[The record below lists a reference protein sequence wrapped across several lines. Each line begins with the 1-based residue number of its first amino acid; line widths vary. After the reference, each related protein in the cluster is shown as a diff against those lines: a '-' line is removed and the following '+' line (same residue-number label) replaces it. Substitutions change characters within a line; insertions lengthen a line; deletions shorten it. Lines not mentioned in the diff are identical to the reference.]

1 MLHALWIALFWV
13 AFLLPI
19 HLFPFQDLPNNL
31 FGMLLAT
38 VLFFVA
44 SIKMR
49 SRYLQVPIISFF
61 LMCAFITVL
70 VSAAGVAQF
79 LYNDYTYSIFI
90 LCGLLVAVS
99 VSNTSLDSGS
109 VLDSLA
115 RNLIWIASLTAV
127 YGLLR
132 YYGVLQLA
140 LPWVSSESPRL
151 IGPLNQANLTA
162 LILAFGI
169 GSNCYLLAVS
179 RLTPIFAFSSSTFLA
194 VAGSL
199 TGSRAFVGFLLLIIL
214 IPFVKIL
221 LSRTTANIS
230 SMKLKA
236 VSGIVLSSLLVVLI
250 YPKIDSPITSK
261 LDEIGFIDRA
271 TNETVADRFGF
282 TDSYRAEEWRK
293 LAVFHSVVD
302 NNVTGVGPGRYAQ
315 YSVKADALLDDPNRS
330 GVLWIHSHNI
340 FVNVLVELGYF
351 GITVLLVFLLYVL
364 YIFVRAPADAKSF
377 FIFIILGMLFLNN
390 MVEFSFWFFG
400 FFALGV
406 SLLALCDN
414 KVSFKPSSPA
424 LVVFIG
430 VIVMTVSL
438 GSFVYVGKDVL
449 AAVRGF
455 HKQALTE
462 QEYYN
467 FLDAKKNR
475 FVGGDAFKA
484 QIIREN
490 ISLFGVE
497 AQIRELESYMNWR
510 PEMVFLMRNAALH
523 AIVGPKNE
531 ACESIKR
538 TVRLF
543 PKSTERLVEELGQAK
558 ELGATFDMG
567 FIQSCVVEGMMYW
580 VNRGREFTD
589 IKEN

>member
-38 VLFFVA
+38 VLFFVT

-49 SRYLQVPIISFF
+49 NCYLQVPIISFF
-61 LMCAFITVL
+61 LICAFITVL

-79 LYNDYTYSIFI
+79 LYNDYTYSIFL

-99 VSNTSLDSGS
+99 VSNTALNSGS

-169 GSNCYLLAVS
+169 GSSCYLLAVS
-179 RLTPIFAFSSSTFLA
+179 RLTPIFAFSSSIFLA

-199 TGSRAFVGFLLLIIL
+199 TGSRAFVGFLLIIIL

-221 LSRTTANIS
+221 ISRATVNIS

-236 VSGIVLSSLLVVLI
+236 VSGIVFSAFIVVLI
-250 YPKIDSPITSK
+250 YPKIDGPITSK
-261 LDEIGFIDRA
+261 LDDIGFIDRA

-302 NNVTGVGPGRYAQ
+302 NKVTGVGPGRYAQ

-351 GITVLLVFLLYVL
+351 GLTVLLVFLIYVL
-364 YIFVRAPADAKSF
+364 YIFVRAPADAKNF
-377 FIFIILGMLFLNN
+377 FIFVILGMLFLNN

-400 FFALGV
+400 FFALGI
-406 SLLALCDN
+406 SLLTVCDK
-414 KVSFKPSSPA
+414 KVSFKPSSPG

-430 VIVMTVSL
+430 VVVMAVSL
-438 GSFVYVGKDVL
+438 GSFIYVGKDTL
-449 AAVRGF
+449 AAIRGF
-455 HKQALTE
+455 HKQTLTE
-462 QEYYN
+462 QEYYD

-475 FVGGDAFKA
+475 FIGGDAFKA
-484 QIIREN
+484 QILREN
-490 ISLFGVE
+490 VDLLGVE
-497 AQIRELESYMNWR
+497 AQIRELEGFIKWR
-510 PEMVFLMRNAALH
+510 PEMVFIMRNAVLQ
-523 AIVGPKNE
+523 AIVGPEND
-531 ACESIKR
+531 ACERIKR
-538 TVRLF
+538 TVGLY
-543 PKSTERLVEELGQAK
+543 PKSVERLVEELGQAK
-558 ELGATFDMG
+558 DLGATFDLG
-567 FIQSCVVEGMMYW
+567 YIQGCVAEGMMYW
-580 VNRGREFTD
+580 VDRGREFTE
-589 IKEN
+589 IREN